1 MAEVETESPGRRF
14 DKPQAS
20 AAQASGAEPARESDA
35 DELSHLFKMSATAG
49 VATTDYA
56 AINPVSIVALL
67 LGLAGV
73 LTLFADILLLVAVVG
88 VVMGII
94 ALIQIRNSNRTQTG
108 KGFAVT
114 GIVLSLAFGGFVV
127 GRDVMTW
134 QQKRADE
141 ARIASLLQVFG
152 NELAAGKFSD
162 AYAHFSERFRNRI
175 SPETFK
181 QTIDNINH
189 TPLLGHLSAMRWN
202 GEAMLFE
209 SNPDSGEQ
217 TVTGM
222 AFLQF
227 SQQADPQR
235 EYLKFVREGGPWV
248 IDDIPQMFPSAN
260 PRPGAAGAPRGPR
273 EGP

>member
-14 DKPQAS
+14 EKPQAS
-20 AAQASGAEPARESDA
+20 NAHGAAPTRESDA
-35 DELSHLFKMSATAG
+35 DALAHLYKMSATAG

-73 LTLFADILLLVAVVG
+73 VTLFADILLLIPVVG
-88 VVMGII
+88 LAMGAI

-127 GRDVMTW
+127 GRDYMTW
-134 QQKRADE
+134 QQKRTDE
-141 ARIASLLQVFG
+141 ARIASLIGVFG
-152 NELAAGKFSD
+152 DELAAGKYGD
-162 AYAHFSERFRNRI
+162 AYGHFSERFRNRI
-175 SPETFK
+175 SPEVFQQSLETL
-181 QTIDNINH
+181 NH
-189 TPLLGHLSAMRWN
+189 VPKLGHLSAMRWN
-202 GEAMLFE
+202 GEPMLFE

-227 SQQADPQR
+227 AQQSDPQR

-248 IDDIPQMFPSAN
+248 IDDLPQLFQAPK
-260 PRPGAAGAPRGPR
+260 PRPGARRGPR